1 MTQRRRRLA
10 AVTVGVGWVLALAC
24 SGESSSGDPA
34 AAGSPYPSGATPTG
48 LVNDMGAVPGAVTV
62 DSPPGTSSSGP
73 GAPVGP
79 TPTGGPVAT
88 TTPTSAPSQGPAGL
102 EDDPN
107 AIPTEA
113 PPAEL
118 VATSRLAR
126 LSRLQWANSVRQLL
140 RLSDISDIES
150 DVSGDAL
157 IDFDTE
163 GDALYVTE
171 QLRRELEV
179 AAERL
184 ADRVALDAVQ
194 LSLLEPSDAPA
205 DLPGRARAFI
215 NEFGA
220 RAFRRPLAEDEVTT
234 HLALFDQG
242 PVLYPGVDE
251 FAAGASLV
259 IQAMLQSPHFLYRT
273 ELGVG
278 DGSGAAIPLDDFEVA
293 SKLAFALTNT
303 MPSDE
308 LLAIAAA
315 GQLRDR
321 ANVVAQA
328 EALIAG
334 ATGVD
339 GILNFNFQVLR
350 LGTYDGIERD
360 TAVFP
365 DFTPEAPA
373 SMKAEVL
380 HFLEWAFKENRG
392 VKDYYTAPV
401 GFVNSALAPLYG
413 LEGDFSADT
422 FTQVELD
429 PSQRSGLL
437 TQAGFLSSYISGVD
451 PDIIHRGVY
460 IATRLLCI
468 KLPPPDPNAT
478 SLVEIQPDMTNRE
491 RVEATTGEGTCGEGC
506 HSTLLNPLGYAF
518 ENYDAVG
525 KYRTTDRGLPVDASA
540 TYTLDGLTQTFQ
552 NGVELSHFLAESKQM
567 HKCYAQNMLQY
578 LHGRPHATED
588 QAIID
593 YYARLSRAGMISV
606 QDLLRDI
613 VTSDTFLTRLP

>member
-1 MTQRRRRLA
+1 
-10 AVTVGVGWVLALAC
+10 
-24 SGESSSGDPA
+24 
-34 AAGSPYPSGATPTG
+34 
-48 LVNDMGAVPGAVTV
+48 MGAVPGVGTP
-62 DSPPGTSSSGP
+62 DSPPGTASSGP
-73 GAPVGP
+73 VAPLGP
-79 TPTGGPVAT
+79 TATGGPVAT
-88 TTPTSAPSQGPAGL
+88 TTPSGTPSEGPAGL

-107 AIPTEA
+107 AIPTEP

-126 LSRLQWANSVRQLL
+126 LSRQQWANSVRQLL

-184 ADRVALDAVQ
+184 ADRVTLDEVS

-205 DLPGRARAFI
+205 DLPGRARAFVT
-215 NEFGA
+215 EFGF
-220 RAFRRPLAEDEVTT
+220 RAFRRPLAEDEVAN

-278 DGSGAAIPLDDFEVA
+278 DGSGSPVALDDFEVA

-321 ANVVAQA
+321 ASVVAQA
-328 EALIAG
+328 EALITG

-360 TAVFP
+360 PAVFP

-413 LEGDFSADT
+413 LEGDFPADT

-429 PSQRSGLL
+429 PTQRSGLL

-468 KLPPPDPNAT
+468 KLPPPDPDAT

-491 RVEATTGEGTCGEGC
+491 RVEATTGKGTCGEGC

-518 ENYDAVG
+518 ENYDPIG

-552 NGVELSHFLAESKQM
+552 NGVELSHLLAESKQI
-567 HKCYAQNMLQY
+567 HKCHAENMMQY
-578 LHGRPHATED
+578 VHGRHVATED